1 MRLVLISHAAT
12 AATRAAAFPADEPL
26 DPTGLAAAAAA
37 APAAASALGRVGR
50 VLSSPARR
58 CLATAAALNL
68 PAAPEPALRDAD
80 PGRWAGHS
88 LDEIAA
94 AEPDAV
100 SAWLTDPS
108 AAPPGGESVA
118 QVRRRAGGWLRS
130 LPEAP
135 GSTVAVTHAA
145 VVRVLVLAALG
156 APDTG
161 FWRLDVGPLTRTVLR
176 GHGDRWTVRAVA
188 APLS

>member
-12 AATRAAAFPADEPL
+12 AATRSAAFPADEPL
-26 DPTGLAAAAAA
+26 DAGGLAAAAAA
-37 APAAASALGRVGR
+37 APAAASALGRVAR

-58 CLATAAALNL
+58 CLATAEALEL
-68 PAAPEPALRDAD
+68 PAAAEPALRDAD
-80 PGRWAGHS
+80 PGRWAGRR
-88 LDEIAA
+88 LDEVAA
-94 AEPDAV
+94 AEPEAV
-100 SAWLTDPS
+100 AAWLSDPS
-108 AAPPGGESVA
+108 AAPPGGESAA
-118 QVRRRAGGWLRS
+118 QVRRRAGGWLRA

-161 FWRLDVGPLTRTVLR
+161 FWRLDVAPLTRTVLR
-176 GHGDRWTVRAVA
+176 GHGDEWTVRAVA
-188 APLS
+188 APFS